1 MKRILIAV
9 FKHEV
14 GSFNPAKTRYEDYNI
29 RRGKEIINTLQNTNT
44 TTAAV
49 LDVFAEHGGIEVVPT
64 YAAWTGNTG
73 GLVEENDLQRIIDE
87 MLESVRQNAAVD
99 GACICM
105 HGATAGEIEGDP
117 EGRIVAGIRQ
127 IIGDVP
133 IVVSLDLH
141 GVIAQRLVDAT
152 DVLVFLH
159 TYPHIDMYQTGQR
172 AARNLIKLMEGGVTP
187 TTARVQIP
195 LLARGD
201 ELITATGRF
210 GEAIRMCQEIEA
222 SEGGLSAGVNIG
234 NPFTDTPDLQ
244 SNTFV
249 TTDGDLERAQREAE
263 RLARFMWKNRHHFVP
278 KLTPLEEAVRLAQET
293 EGLTVFS
300 DAADSTASGSSGD
313 SNAILKGL
321 IEFGYS
327 KKALIPVVD
336 APAVARAIEAG
347 VGASLTVS
355 LGGSIDA
362 ERFTPVELSVYV
374 KSLSDG
380 LFVDEDGLPGDSG
393 RTAILLA
400 GEHAIMATEKSA
412 SMVGRK
418 VFLKQGLDPQDFDLI
433 VAKSPNGFRV
443 HYEPIAARIVAVD
456 VPGSTSANVKTLPY
470 KQCVRPI
477 FPLDEDV
484 IPPFSVDE

>member
-29 RRGKEIINTLQNTNT
+29 RRGREVVDTLGNTNT
-44 TTAAV
+44 TTAGA
-49 LDVFAEHGGIEVVPT
+49 LDVFAAHGDIEVVPT

-73 GLVEENDLQRIIDE
+73 GLVVEEDLQRIIAE
-87 MLESVRQNAAVD
+87 LLESVRQNAEVD

-105 HGATAGEIEGDP
+105 HGATAGEKEGDP
-117 EGRIVAGIRQ
+117 EGQIVAGIRKL
-127 IIGDVP
+127 IGDAP

-141 GVIAQRLVDAT
+141 GVIAQRLVDAAN
-152 DVLVFLH
+152 VLVFLH

-172 AARNLIKLMEGGVTP
+172 AAHNLIKLVEGGVTP
-187 TTARVQIP
+187 TSARVQIP

-201 ELITATGRF
+201 ELITASGRF

-222 SEGGLSAGVNIG
+222 APGGLSAGVNIG

-249 TTDGDLERAQREAE
+249 TTDGDPEGAQREAE
-263 RLARFMWKNRHHFVP
+263 RLARFMWENRHHFVP
-278 KLTPLEEAVRLAQET
+278 KLTPLEEAVRLAQQT

-300 DAADSTASGSSGD
+300 DAADSTASGASGD
-313 SNAILKGL
+313 SNAILKGVL
-321 IEFGYS
+321 EFGYS
-327 KKALIPVVD
+327 KRALIPVVD
-336 APAVARAIEAG
+336 APAVARAIAAG
-347 VGASLTVS
+347 VGARLTLA
-355 LGGSIDA
+355 LGGTIDA
-362 ERFTPVELSVYV
+362 ERFTPVEVPVYV
-374 KSLSDG
+374 RSLSDG

-393 RTAILLA
+393 RTAILMV

-418 VFLKQGLDPQDFDLI
+418 VFLQQGLEPQDFDLI

-443 HYEPIAARIVAVD
+443 HYEPIAARIIAVD

-470 KQCVRPI
+470 EQCVRPI

-484 IPPFSVDE
+484 VPPFSVDG